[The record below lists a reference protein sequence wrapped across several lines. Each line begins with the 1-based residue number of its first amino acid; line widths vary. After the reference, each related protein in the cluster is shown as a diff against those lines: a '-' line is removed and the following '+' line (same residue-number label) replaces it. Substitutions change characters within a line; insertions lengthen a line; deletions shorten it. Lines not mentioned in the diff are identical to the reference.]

1 MRKYVSR
8 QGMWFA
14 VGVIVGGGAAI
25 GLGDLAFR
33 LGEALLGMVMIP
45 VGGLVGGAI
54 PGWSLRRGSR
64 CIAAF
69 AASYGAAIPFLLL
82 GAIGIQGLSSG
93 TGIFLVPVLGF
104 VPFAGM
110 GGLGVALAGLGE
122 RQALRSAFEF
132 GIAGIV
138 GSLVFLITISFLG
151 WGSFVFLALPAS
163 VGGTL
168 LTRRL
173 ASGDA
178 GLSGASG
185 SAGTISGRAPA

>member
-1 MRKYVSR
+1 
-8 QGMWFA
+8 MWFA
-14 VGVIVGGGAAI
+14 AGVVVGAGAAI

-33 LGEALLGMVMIP
+33 LGETALGVVMMP

-54 PGWSLRRGSR
+54 PGWSLRRGLR
-64 CIAAF
+64 WVAAF
-69 AASYGAAIPFLLL
+69 AVSYGAAIPLLLL
-82 GAIGIQGLSSG
+82 GAIGIQGLSG
-93 TGIFLVPVLGF
+93 GPGIFLIPILGF

-132 GIAGIV
+132 GIAGIACC
-138 GSLVFLITISFLG
+138 LVFLISLSLLG
-151 WGSFVFLALPAS
+151 WGSFVFLALPAW

-173 ASGDA
+173 SSGDA
-178 GLSGASG
+178 A
-185 SAGTISGRAPA
+185 